1 MTLPRIAVDAMGS
14 DNAPHAEV
22 AGALLAAV
30 QLKAEVILVGDE
42 LRIRADLLGKGEHP
56 NLRVVHAPGVIGMA
70 ENPTHA
76 IRAKPDASI
85 NVALKLVKDGEADAF
100 VTMGNTGAAMA
111 GGLLTLGRIKG
122 ISRPALAIVVRSD
135 TGLTMLLDVGANAE
149 CRPIHLVQFAHM
161 ASAVMEG
168 QYHVANPR
176 IGLLSIGEEDS
187 KGNDLVIEVNG
198 MLRQSRLNF
207 VGNLEGK
214 DLTHGLADAVVMDGF
229 SGNVV
234 LKTAE
239 GIGEMLFNE
248 IRAVANKNLLNK
260 LAGMVLKG
268 DLRQVAGRIDY
279 SEYGGAHLLGVN
291 GVTVIGHGRSNER
304 AVFNAI
310 RAAREAVASDVVGLL
325 RQVAEEI
332 PARPRPVAAGD
343 ASAEDSL
350 D

>member
-1 MTLPRIAVDAMGS
+1 MTVPRIAVDAMGG
-14 DNAPHAEV
+14 DNAPHVEV
-22 AGALLAAV
+22 AGALIAAS
-30 QLKAEVILVGDE
+30 QLQAEVILVGDE

-56 NLRVVHAPGVIGMA
+56 NLRVVHSPEVIGMS
-70 ENPTHA
+70 ENPTDA
-76 IRAKPDASI
+76 IRGKPGASI
-85 NVALKLVKDGEADAF
+85 NVALDLVKAGDADAF

-111 GGLLTLGRIKG
+111 GALLKLGRVRG
-122 ISRPALAIVVRSD
+122 ISRPALAIVTNSGS
-135 TGLTMLLDVGANAE
+135 GLTMLLDVGANAE

-161 ASAVMEG
+161 ASAVMQG
-168 QYHVANPR
+168 QYHVSNPR

-198 MLRQSRLNF
+198 ILRESKLNF
-207 VGNLEGK
+207 IGNLEGK

-260 LAGMVLKG
+260 LAGMVLKR
-268 DLRQVAGRIDY
+268 DLRQVAGRLDY

-304 AVFNAI
+304 AVFSAI

-332 PARPRPVAAGD
+332 PARSRVAATAND
-343 ASAEDSL
+343 ANEDPP

>member
-1 MTLPRIAVDAMGS
+1 MTIPRIAVDAMGG
-14 DNAPHAEV
+14 DHAPHVEV
-22 AGALLAAV
+22 AAALMAAT
-30 QLKAEVILVGDE
+30 QLEAEIVLVGDE
-42 LRIRADLLGKGEHP
+42 LRIRADLLGKGEHA
-56 NLRVVHAPGVIGMA
+56 NLRVVHAPEVIGMD
-70 ENPTHA
+70 ENPTDA
-76 IRAKPDASI
+76 IRAKPGASI
-85 NVALKLVKDGEADAF
+85 NVALELVKAGEADAF

-111 GGLLTLGRIKG
+111 GALLKLGRVRG
-122 ISRPALAIVVRSD
+122 ISRPALAIVTNSGS
-135 TGLTMLLDVGANAE
+135 GLTMLLDVGANAE

-161 ASAVMEG
+161 ASAVMQG
-168 QYHVANPR
+168 QYHVSNPR

-198 MLRQSRLNF
+198 LLRQSNLNF

-214 DLTHGLADAVVMDGF
+214 DLAKGLADVVVMDGF

-234 LKTAE
+234 LKTVE
-239 GIGEMLFNE
+239 GIADLLFGE
-248 IRAVANKNLLNK
+248 IRAVANKSLINK
-260 LAGMVLKG
+260 VAGMILRR
-268 DLRQVAGRIDY
+268 DLRQVAGRLDY

-304 AVFNAI
+304 AIFNAI

-332 PARPRPVAAGD
+332 PARSRVAATGGD
-343 ASAEDSL
+343 ASEDTP

>member
-1 MTLPRIAVDAMGS
+1 MTLPRIAVDAMGG
-14 DNAPHAEV
+14 DNAPHVEV
-22 AGALLAAV
+22 SGALLAAA
-30 QLKAEVILVGDE
+30 QLQAEVILVGDE
-42 LRIRADLLGKGEHP
+42 IRIRADLLGKGEHR
-56 NLRVVHAPGVIGMA
+56 NLRVVHAPEVIGMD
-70 ENPTHA
+70 ENPTDA

-85 NVALKLVKDGEADAF
+85 NVALKLLKEGEADAF

-111 GGLLTLGRIKG
+111 GALLTLGRIKG
-122 ISRPALAIVVRSD
+122 ISRPALAIVTRSN

-161 ASAVMEG
+161 ASAVMKG
-168 QYHVANPR
+168 QYHVGNPR

-187 KGNDLVIEVNG
+187 KGNDLVVEVNG
-198 MLRQSRLNF
+198 LLRQSNLNF

-239 GIGEMLFNE
+239 GIGDMLFNE

-260 LAGMVLKG
+260 LAGLVLKG
-268 DLRQVAGRIDY
+268 DLRQVAGRLDY

-304 AVFNAI
+304 AVFSAI
-310 RAAREAVASDVVGLL
+310 RAASEAVTSDVVGLL
-325 RQVAEEI
+325 GQVAEAI
-332 PARPRPVAAGD
+332 PARPRPAGVANEAG
-343 ASAEDSL
+343 EDPSE
-350 D
+350 